1 MVRDHLAVMI
11 ATGHPQDLQK
21 KSQKKSS
28 LVGHQV
34 LGGGPLIHYKLW
46 DGAGQPSPCRECMSL
61 DC

>member
-1 MVRDHLAVMI
+1 MVQDHLAVMI

-34 LGGGPLIHYKLW
+34 LGGEPLN
-46 DGAGQPSPCRECMSL
+46 E
-61 DC
+61 